1 MHRLILNP
9 TRSARR
15 TLRHVCVATL
25 GIPPEKCGCDDA
37 PLAFP
42 RNATQRQARL
52 GSPKRPH
59 IRAARKIRDSAV
71 KRFNPFRRRFLDL
84 LYQLSLRDG
93 SRKRGDDMNMI
104 SNTADAHEFGTEVAA
119 DCRQVSMHPWPD
131 V

>member
-1 MHRLILNP
+1 MHGFILNP

-25 GIPPEKCGCDDA
+25 DIPPEKCGCDDA
-37 PLAFP
+37 RLAFL
-42 RNATQRQARL
+42 RNATQHQAGL

-71 KRFNPFRRRFLDL
+71 KRFNPFRRCFLDP

-119 DCRQVSMHPWPD
+119 DCGYISMNARPH